1 MNGRDLP
8 TRTGNEV
15 KLLVAGGMIDFDT
28 ASAISSR
35 DPFEPDN
42 RSSRARAMIA
52 LPGALVLG
60 ADATAFIACNM
71 SAIAQLH
78 EPAVVRRALLSIVS
92 GLYRL
97 RLRRQRNMCP
107 KEWKWR
113 MHPGLYDLCSSQCPL
128 YSSHHASVLSGRQ
141 CTTET

>member
-8 TRTGNEV
+8 PRTGNEV
-15 KLLVAGGMIDFDT
+15 TLLVAGGMIDSDT

-52 LPGALVLG
+52 LLAALVLG
-60 ADATAFIACNM
+60 ADAIAFIACNM

-78 EPAVVRRALLSIVS
+78 ERAVVLMALLSIVS

-97 RLRRQRNMCP
+97 RLLRQWNMCP

-113 MHPGLYDLCSSQCPL
+113 IPPGVYDVCSAQ
-128 YSSHHASVLSGRQ
+128 YSSHHAFVLSGRQ